1 MKHIH
6 ISQKNLLVSL
16 NLQKKNWNIFSQESI
31 SKFLKKNKFIKKFKF
46 EEFEMPFDLKPQKDP
61 ARSWT
66 IKLGK
71 KRLTTNGLSL
81 IQRQILLSIYLK

>member
-1 MKHIH
+1 
-6 ISQKNLLVSL
+6 
-16 NLQKKNWNIFSQESI
+16 
-31 SKFLKKNKFIKKFKF
+31 
-46 EEFEMPFDLKPQKDP
+46 MPFDLKPQKDP